1 MKKQVV
7 ILIAVLCIISM
18 SAAIFVGCDKD
29 ASAVI
34 KGVDGVKNI
43 AIDNNAKTIAFDV
56 DCFID
61 SLSLSNFK
69 VDKGVSVS
77 AYYDEAKTQAIGNE
91 LPLKLGENIFFVEAS
106 SKKSSTFYKVSVNR
120 ELPSSNVD
128 ETKTVKSIEVAQ
140 AKDTYTVGE
149 SYSQGVLK
157 VTYTDGS
164 IDYVTLTSRMVSGF
178 DTSSKGEITL
188 TVTLQGASATYKIK
202 VVDVTLPQY
211 PQVSPAQL
219 DSEVFVDTVCKWCAI
234 ILSIEAKSL
243 DYLQEEYDYRY
254 QRTKAELSDYFYKM
268 APRFANSGLSTELLA
283 KIDKPVTEILKAIL
297 DIAFIEY
304 EGDVYENLKK
314 VLDSDIVVRMRDSA
328 KELLDLIEPEY
339 IATLGKNE
347 IDSLLKDFLPEIN
360 FDEMAE
366 SAEKSGLSEVSQF
379 LKELQEK
386 SDKSVFAS
394 LLADY
399 DSMGYV
405 AQTVLDV
412 CDVILGCDIDSIKSA
427 VLCIVDIATMD
438 GDKFGEL
445 IAGKGKYSYRE
456 IISHANTVGEFI
468 TTFAD
473 SVISKQTIVKLIAN
487 DVMNLLFN
495 YYGGY
500 MPQIEA
506 IVDLSSDFG
515 LFKSIG
521 MFLKNLTVADIT
533 DIYMDFN
540 DWQVANNNDVSEEDS
555 NAKFAVLA
563 TRVAKLVGKALDYS
577 SDKDNSV
584 KAICN
589 LIKYLDFDFEIA
601 EDTLL
606 LFIDKAAS
614 VEDPTK
620 MTKQQAL
627 EIYSIFEQSILE
639 KSNSITGGVSA
650 YIKQGATKAEFA
662 QLLQLSESAI
672 SNFDSSSTGI
682 HSTVINYDNQTMK
695 IKYFVYS
702 SDTANQMQFDWVGS
716 TGYIGNITFE
726 KNAAAEQVKEEVL
739 NSWFANNG
747 YSYID
752 PTSMYKIHVSI
763 KNCKNISIV
772 GLDTSK
778 AGRGVAYAVGEH
790 EVMGKQVFPFDYL
803 VLGGGEDEKVL
814 SGYRLSSNQ
823 YAYKVGDKFNG
834 SFEAYYNFGNF
845 EYIAIDENNL
855 NYDFSTPGYKV
866 VTYTY
871 QGNKYT
877 CDVRVYSQEYAKEF
891 DSISIMW
898 CSSYNYL
905 KGSAQ
910 AFVFSSLQIEIIKDL
925 KSTILDLQGMT
936 VDEVRAEIK
945 KINPD
950 YDIALTGFDTNKEA
964 GEYEF
969 FVVITKFGKTVAAIA
984 EHYIIED
991 ELPYDWL
998 YSGVEIYTA
1007 DGNTQADSLE
1017 DLNVKYIVIDCSYME
1032 IVCTLSD
1039 LSKYGELSYRGYWL
1053 FTTLDGIEHFVSLA
1067 ND

>member
-18 SAAIFVGCDKD
+18 SAAMFVGCDKD

-77 AYYDEAKTQAIGNE
+77 AYYDEAKTQAVGNE
-91 LPLKLGENIFFVEAS
+91 LPLKLGENIFYVEAS

-164 IDYVTLTSRMVSGF
+164 IDYITLTSRMVSGF

-211 PQVSPAQL
+211 PQVSPAHL
-219 DSEVFVDTVCKWCAI
+219 DSEVFVDTVCKWYAI
-234 ILSIEAKSL
+234 INSIEARSIVFL
-243 DYLQEEYDYRY
+243 EEEFEY
-254 QRTKAELSDYFYKM
+254 QYQILKADSFVLYEM
-268 APRFANSGLSTELLA
+268 APRLANSGLSTELLA

-314 VLDSDIVVRMRDSA
+314 VLDSDIVGRMRDSA
-328 KELLDLIEPEY
+328 KELLDLIEPES

-360 FDEMAE
+360 FDELAE
-366 SAEKSGLSEVSQF
+366 SAEKSGLSEISQF

-412 CDVILGCDIDSIKSA
+412 CDVILNCDIDSIKSA
-427 VLCIVDIATMD
+427 VLCIVDIATMNS
-438 GDKFGEL
+438 DKLGEL
-445 IAGKGKYSYRE
+445 AAGKGKYSYRE

-473 SVISKQTIVKLIAN
+473 SVISKQTIVKMIAN

-495 YYGGY
+495 YVGGY

-515 LFKSIG
+515 LYKSIG
-521 MFLKNLTVADIT
+521 MILKNLTVADIT

-639 KSNSITGGVSA
+639 KSNSITGGVYA
-650 YIKQGATKAEFA
+650 CIKQGATKAEFA

-739 NSWFANNG
+739 NSWFARNG

-752 PTSMYKIHVSI
+752 PTSMYKIYVSLE
-763 KNCKNISIV
+763 NCKNISIV

-790 EVMGKQVFPFDYL
+790 EVMGKQVFPFNYL
-803 VLGGGEDEKVL
+803 VVGEGEKVL

-823 YAYKVGDKFNG
+823 SRYKVGDKFNG
-834 SFEAYYNFGNF
+834 RFEAYYNSGNF
-845 EYIAIDENNL
+845 EFIAIDENNL
-855 NYDFSTPGYKV
+855 NYDFSTPGHKI

-877 CDVRVYSQEYAKEF
+877 CGVRVYSQEYAKEF
-891 DSISIMW
+891 DSISIGW
-898 CSSYNYL
+898 ITSCDYL

-910 AFVFSSLQIEIIKDL
+910 KFIFNDGIIEVTKDF
-925 KSTILDLQGMT
+925 KSTIIYLQGMT
-936 VDEVRAEIK
+936 IDEIRKEIK
-945 KINPD
+945 KINSD
-950 YDIALTGFDTNKEA
+950 YDITLTGFDTNKEA
-964 GEYEF
+964 GEYELS
-969 FVVITKFGKTVAAIA
+969 VVITKLGKTVAAMS
-984 EHYIIED
+984 EHYTIVN
-991 ELPYDWL
+991 ELRYDWL
-998 YSGVEIYTA
+998 YSVEIYTA